1 MVRYMLSICTTHVL
15 KGIIPKAIIGKCN
28 NYFFLYNESPFAIFF
43 FFCCFARKGKNLVM
57 YASAAGQCSAYSDSS
72 CSRNKS
78 LSLTVYFSLV
88 LAASQEPECSSASSH
103 LHSGTRDEDTVLIWV
118 MSVS

>member
-1 MVRYMLSICTTHVL
+1 MLLICTTHVL
-15 KGIIPKAIIGKCN
+15 KGIIPKAIIEKCN

-43 FFCCFARKGKNLVM
+43 SCYFTRKEKNLVM
-57 YASAAGQCSAYSDSS
+57 DASASGKCFTYSDSS

-88 LAASQEPECSSASSH
+88 LPASQEP
-103 LHSGTRDEDTVLIWV
+103 
-118 MSVS
+118 